1 MRLLTHT
8 AFGLFLGTVFYYLF
22 NLDVGFILLTG
33 FAAFLPDVDWI
44 MEFSW
49 GFGSVHRKL
58 LHNVWFLTILTLLV
72 LFLFREF
79 ILVLAVIVG
88 FTSHLLIDSF
98 TVTGVYWLY
107 PIGKYHLKGPF
118 SMSRVESKS
127 IEKYLQT
134 AFFTSS
140 GLIFLAKQ
148 IPLSGVFSYEGI
160 ILIGALLI
168 VGYYLFKV
176 FGKVLERI
184 IRSLFSTVERV

>member
-1 MRLLTHT
+1 
-8 AFGLFLGTVFYYLF
+8 
-22 NLDVGFILLTG
+22 
-33 FAAFLPDVDWI
+33 
-44 MEFSW
+44 
-49 GFGSVHRKL
+49 
-58 LHNVWFLTILTLLV
+58 V

-88 FTSHLLIDSF
+88 FISHLLIDSF

-168 VGYYLFKV
+168 VGYYLFKA

>member
-8 AFGLFLGTVFYYLF
+8 AFGLFLVR
-22 NLDVGFILLTG
+22 
-33 FAAFLPDVDWI
+33 
-44 MEFSW
+44 FSTT
-49 GFGSVHRKL
+49 FST
-58 LHNVWFLTILTLLV
+58 F
-72 LFLFREF
+72 
-79 ILVLAVIVG
+79 
-88 FTSHLLIDSF
+88 HLLIDSF

-118 SMSRVESKS
+118 SMSRAESKS

-140 GLIFLAKQ
+140 GLLFFARQ
-148 IPLSGVFSYEGI
+148 ILLPGVFSYEGI

-168 VGYYLFKV
+168 AGYYLFKA

-184 IRSLFSTVERV
+184 IRGLGLL